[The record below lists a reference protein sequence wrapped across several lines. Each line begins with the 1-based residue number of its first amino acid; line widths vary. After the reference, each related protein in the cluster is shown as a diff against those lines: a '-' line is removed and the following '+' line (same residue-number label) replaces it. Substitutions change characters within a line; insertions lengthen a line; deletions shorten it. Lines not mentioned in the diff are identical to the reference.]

1 MFPITIPT
9 LVTEEV
15 YQRFAWSIFLRG
27 KSFLLNIIILIGI
40 LSLYL
45 TFLPDNLKRFSFFT
59 VLFISLVTFSAMYF
73 GMDFQIKKAYQKTP
87 FWKIWSK
94 PLYLRKINFLW
105 RANEESFFYSYDD
118 IVKVFHT
125 KDDFLYHVEAKYRF
139 PYRKK
144 ELFSRGSWVLAR
156 TSHWAYVKEKAG

>member
-15 YQRFAWSIFLRG
+15 YQRFAWSVFLRG
-27 KSFLLNIIILIGI
+27 KRFFLNMFILIGI

-45 TFLPDNLKRFSFFT
+45 IFLPDNLKRFSFFT

-87 FWKIWSK
+87 FWKDMEQTLIFEKDKFSVKSK
-94 PLYLRKINFLW
+94 RGEFL
-105 RANEESFFYSYDD
+105 YSYDD

-125 KDDFLYHVEAKYRF
+125 KEDFYIMLGPNVGFPIAKKDCSPEALEF
-139 PYRKK
+139 LL
-144 ELFSRGSWVLAR
+144 EL
-156 TSHWAYVKEKAG
+156 HIEHM

>member
-45 TFLPDNLKRFSFFT
+45 IFLPENLRRFSFFT
-59 VLFISLVTFSAMYF
+59 VLFTSLIIFPVMYF
-73 GMDFQIKKAYQKTP
+73 GTDFQIKKAYQKTP
-87 FWKIWSK
+87 FWKNMEQTLIFEKDKFSVKSK
-94 PLYLRKINFLW
+94 RGEFL
-105 RANEESFFYSYDD
+105 YSYDD

-125 KDDFLYHVEAKYRF
+125 KDDFYIMLGPNVGFPIEKKNCSPEALEF
-139 PYRKK
+139 LL
-144 ELFSRGSWVLAR
+144 EL
-156 TSHWAYVKEKAG
+156 HIEHM